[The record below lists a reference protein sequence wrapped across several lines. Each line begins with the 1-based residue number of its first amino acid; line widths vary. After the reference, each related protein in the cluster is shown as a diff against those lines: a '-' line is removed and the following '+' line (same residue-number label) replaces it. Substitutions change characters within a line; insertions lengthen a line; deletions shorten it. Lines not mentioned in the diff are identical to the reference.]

1 MLMKRD
7 RNSFRATLLAGVSGL
22 ALMGVVALPIGTAKA
37 QSNVLVNNGGPP
49 AGSATTNV
57 TIGGAGNNLAVPGN
71 VTVGSSIQLHGGTGG
86 ITGGGLSVTGG
97 VSGASGNFTTLGG
110 AQLTGNIDAGGKT
123 LRTRTSWS

>member
-7 RNSFRATLLAGVSGL
+7 RISFRATLLAGVSGL

-37 QSNVLVNNGGPP
+37 QNVLVNNGVPP
-49 AGSATTNV
+49 LGTATTNV

-123 LRTRTSWS
+123 ITTASAVE